1 MKTSKP
7 DQKPIV
13 NASCAARPSTSGK
26 TLRRALCAG
35 AFGILIM
42 AACSANADDTAPV
55 PDNGNA
61 ATQPAITLERLI
73 GGGLNEKG
81 GVELNPGQSS
91 VISLRKPC
99 KKLDVEVGNPDVVHC
114 RAISPTQILVT
125 AEKTGM
131 TQVVVSC
138 DEGGSQ
144 TVDVIV
150 TPNLRELREQIKKM
164 FPASNVDVSSA
175 SGSIVL
181 RGRAPDLEAANRI
194 AQVAGPYGAHVLN
207 FLEIS
212 GGQQIMV
219 KVRFAEVSR
228 SLTQNLGFNAFA
240 TDGRM
245 KAGINNGPGDNP
257 VGSLIAPA
265 AASGTTSTLP
275 PVALF
280 GSGQVG
286 NTAFEYFIDALRQNN
301 LLRVLAQPN
310 LTVISGKKASFIA
323 GGEFPVPVPQASGS
337 GGVAITVDFK
347 EFGVMLNFTPTVLGN
362 GRIRMDVSPEVSDLD
377 FTNSVSFNGFVIP
390 SITKRTVNTTVELE
404 EGQTLA
410 LAGLLENK
418 VTANKSIT
426 PLLGDLP
433 ILGALFRSVKY
444 ERSET
449 ELVVLVTPVLVEPMN
464 PGQVPTIPGE
474 HWRYPNEAQLFLGA
488 DLGGPAPDTDHAPSM
503 RPPPQFHGDY
513 GFTPAAQ
520 TAPSH

>member
-7 DQKPIV
+7 DQKQIV
-13 NASCAARPSTSGK
+13 NASCAAPASMHNK
-26 TLRRALCAG
+26 TIRRALCAA
-35 AFGILIM
+35 AFGILTV
-42 AACSANADDTAPV
+42 AACSASAQEAAPL
-55 PDNGNA
+55 PDG
-61 ATQPAITLERLI
+61 ATTRPAFAGGRLI
-73 GGGLNEKG
+73 AGGLNDKG

-91 VISLRKPC
+91 VITLRTPC
-99 KKLDVEVGNPDVVHC
+99 NKLDVEVGNPDVVHC

-125 AEKTGM
+125 AEKAGM

-138 DEGGSQ
+138 DELGSQ
-144 TVDVIV
+144 TVDVMV

-228 SLTQNLGFNAFA
+228 SITQNLGFNAFA

-265 AASGTTSTLP
+265 AASSTTSTLP

-280 GSGQVG
+280 GSGQIG

-301 LLRVLAQPN
+301 LLRVLAEPN

-362 GRIRMDVSPEVSDLD
+362 GRIRMDVAPEVSDLD

-390 SITKRTVNTTVELE
+390 SITKRTVNTTVELQ

-444 ERSET
+444 ERDET

-464 PGQVPTIPGE
+464 PGQVPPIPGE

-520 TAPSH
+520 TTPSH

>member
-7 DQKPIV
+7 DEKQIV
-13 NASCAARPSTSGK
+13 NESCAARPSAHGK
-26 TLRRALCAG
+26 TLRRALCAA
-35 AFGILIM
+35 AFGILTVM
-42 AACSANADDTAPV
+42 ACSASAQDAAPQAD
-55 PDNGNA
+55 NA
-61 ATQPAITLERLI
+61 AKASQHLVA
-73 GGGLNEKG
+73 GGVNDKGGL
-81 GVELNPGQSS
+81 ELNPGQSS
-91 VISLRKPC
+91 VITLRMPC
-99 KKLDVEVGNPDVVHC
+99 NKLDVEVGNPDVVHC

-125 AEKTGM
+125 AEKAGM

-138 DEGGSQ
+138 DEAGSQ
-144 TVDVIV
+144 TVDVMV
-150 TPNLRELREQIKKM
+150 TPNLKELREQIKKM

-245 KAGINNGPGDNP
+245 KAGINNGPGDSP

-265 AASGTTSTLP
+265 AASSTTSTLP

-347 EFGVMLNFTPTVLGN
+347 QFGVMLNFTPTVLGN

-474 HWRYPNEAQLFLGA
+474 RWRYPNEAQLFLGA

-513 GFTPAAQ
+513 GFTPAAE

>member
-7 DQKPIV
+7 DEKQIV
-13 NASCAARPSTSGK
+13 SESCAARPSAHGR
-26 TLRRALCAG
+26 TLRRALCAA
-35 AFGILIM
+35 AFGILTVM
-42 AACSANADDTAPV
+42 ACSASAEDAAPV
-55 PDNGNA
+55 PDNA
-61 ATQPAITLERLI
+61 ATATQHLVADGVNDR
-73 GGGLNEKG
+73 GGL
-81 GVELNPGQSS
+81 ELNPGQSS
-91 VISLRKPC
+91 VITLRMPC
-99 KKLDVEVGNPDVVHC
+99 NKLDVEVGNPDVVHC

-125 AEKTGM
+125 AEKAGM

-144 TVDVIV
+144 TVDVMV
-150 TPNLRELREQIKKM
+150 TPNLKELREQIKKM

-245 KAGINNGPGDNP
+245 KAGLNNGPSDNP
-257 VGSLIAPA
+257 IGGLIAPA
-265 AASGTTSTLP
+265 AASGSATTTIP

-347 EFGVMLNFTPTVLGN
+347 QFGVMLNFTPTVLGN

-520 TAPSH
+520 TGPSH